1 MAIRADFHLQIVSD
15 GRARFERIAAGA
27 GNADRLVFGMDV
39 GFHGNLVNVC
49 GRIDTHQTD
58 AIATPTRELPSEFEN
73 SMPGNY
79 GGRAS

>member
-1 MAIRADFHLQIVSD
+1 
-15 GRARFERIAAGA
+15 
-27 GNADRLVFGMDV
+27 MDV